1 MVSCRLNNPVF
12 NPVNPVYSLYSGYQ
26 QERKIVGQNKPDRTV
41 DTSGT
46 CCPEPLKQAHRAI
59 KAMQPG
65 EVLELICTDIGSR
78 MDIPAW
84 CQRTGHELLRVEEE
98 GKTFRYY
105 GRKRGQEPLLSL

>member
-1 MVSCRLNNPVF
+1 MNTQRRRLM
-12 NPVNPVYSLYSGYQ
+12 
-26 QERKIVGQNKPDRTV
+26 VGQEKPDRSV

-65 EVLELICTDIGSR
+65 EVLELIATDIGSR

-84 CQRTGHELLRVEEE
+84 CNRTGHQLLRMQEE
-98 GKTFRYY
+98 GKTLRYY
-105 GRKRGQEPLLSL
+105 VRKRR